1 MLQSKEATMSQVQF
15 FALGGLGEDGKNMYV
30 FSVDGR
36 LFIFDAGIKYPEQ
49 DLLGV
54 EAILPSYQYLID
66 HQSQIE
72 GFFLSHGHEDHI
84 GAMPKILNEIKAPIY
99 GSFFTLALLKDSL
112 KHHKIDESK
121 LTFNTVTKNSVID
134 FKSAKVRFY
143 QTTHSIPGSLGIA
156 LDTADGMFVYSP
168 DYTFDQNVDPIYQ
181 TSFDKIHE
189 LTKKPVIALFS
200 ESLGAIRKSTESV
213 DEALEFHINQGFMN
227 REKRI
232 IVSAFST
239 DIYRIQRVI
248 NIALKYERKI
258 AIIGRKAQR
267 MIDIAINTGLLKIP
281 ADQFKT
287 LKFIDAEK
295 DAPKDDNV
303 MILVAGDRHEPFHM
317 IQRMALK
324 QDRLVHLTQNDL
336 VLLMTPAVPGTE
348 KIASRMLDILFRHN
362 IDLQQ
367 IDKAMLPP
375 AHATSSDVKLLN
387 NILKPKYFVPV
398 IGEWRHFFEMRQ
410 IAKQLSYAEKEV
422 LVCENGQVLTFDGG
436 VLVKNDS
443 FVSVGEI
450 LVDGS
455 LEESIHDVVLKDR
468 EILSQDGVLIISG
481 ALNLKKRTLLS
492 HPEMNSRGFVYVKD
506 NEAFL
511 EEVAQIFIKVVE
523 KALGQPQFDFKTT
536 RDSAKDAI
544 AKFIMQ
550 KTSRRPIIMPMLV
563 SVDDANYA

>member
-1 MLQSKEATMSQVQF
+1 MSQVQF

-36 LFIFDAGIKYPEQ
+36 LFIFDAGIKYPDQE
-49 DLLGV
+49 LLGV
-54 EAILPSYQYLID
+54 EAILPDYQYLLD

-84 GAMPKILNEIKAPIY
+84 GAMPKILTEINAPVY
-99 GSFFTLALLKDSL
+99 GSFFTLALLRDSL

-121 LTFNTVTKNSVID
+121 LAFRTVTKNTVLD
-134 FKSAKVRFY
+134 FKSVKVRFY
-143 QTTHSIPGSLGIA
+143 QTTHSIPGSLGMA
-156 LDTADGMFVYSP
+156 LETKEGSFVYSP

-181 TSFDKIHE
+181 TSFDKIHA
-189 LTKKPVIALFS
+189 LTHKPVIGLFS

-213 DEALEFHINQGFMN
+213 DEALEFHINQVFRN
-227 REKRI
+227 RSKRI

-267 MIDIAINTGLLKIP
+267 MIDIAINNDLLKIP
-281 ADQFKT
+281 DDQFKT
-287 LKFIDAEK
+287 LKFIDPE
-295 DAPKDDNV
+295 DSTPQDDNV

-324 QDRLVHLTQNDL
+324 HDRLVHLTKNDL

-348 KIASRMLDILFRHN
+348 KIASRMLDILYRSN
-362 IDLQQ
+362 IDIQS

-387 NILKPKYFVPV
+387 NILKPKYFIPV
-398 IGEWRHFFEMRQ
+398 IGEWRHFYEMKK
-410 IAKQLSYAEKEV
+410 IAKQLNYPDNHILE
-422 LVCENGQVLTFDGG
+422 LENGQVLTFEAGK
-436 VLVKNDS
+436 LVKSDGH
-443 FVSVGEI
+443 VKVGEI

-455 LEESIHDVVLKDR
+455 LESGIHDVVLKDR

-481 ALNLKKRTLLS
+481 AISLKKRKFLAE
-492 HPEMNSRGFVYVKD
+492 PELTSRGFVYVKE
-506 NEAFL
+506 NEAL
-511 EEVAQIFIKVVE
+511 LDEVSQIFKLVVE
-523 KALGQPQFDFKTT
+523 KALKAPHFDFKET
-536 RDSAKDAI
+536 RDQAKDAMQKYI
-544 AKFIMQ
+544 SQ
-550 KTSRRPIIMPMLV
+550 KTSRRPIVMPMLV
-563 SVDDANYA
+563 TVEDPTYA

>member
-1 MLQSKEATMSQVQF
+1 MSQVQF

-36 LFIFDAGIKYPEQ
+36 LFIFDAGIKYPDQE
-49 DLLGV
+49 LLGV
-54 EAILPSYQYLID
+54 EAILPDYQYLLD

-84 GAMPKILNEIKAPIY
+84 GAMPKILTEINAPVY
-99 GSFFTLALLKDSL
+99 GSFFTLALLRDSL

-121 LTFNTVTKNSVID
+121 LAFRTVTKNTVLD
-134 FKSAKVRFY
+134 FKSVKVRFY
-143 QTTHSIPGSLGIA
+143 QTTHSIPGSLGMA
-156 LDTADGMFVYSP
+156 LETKEGSFVYSP

-181 TSFDKIHE
+181 TSFDKIHA
-189 LTKKPVIALFS
+189 LTHKPVIGLFS

-213 DEALEFHINQGFMN
+213 DEALEFHINQVFRN
-227 REKRI
+227 RSKRI

-267 MIDIAINTGLLKIP
+267 MIDIAINNDLLKIP
-281 ADQFKT
+281 DDQFKT
-287 LKFIDAEK
+287 LKFIDPE
-295 DAPKDDNV
+295 DSTPQDDNV

-324 QDRLVHLTQNDL
+324 HDRLVHLTKNDL

-348 KIASRMLDILFRHN
+348 KIASRMLDILYRSN
-362 IDLQQ
+362 IDIQS

-387 NILKPKYFVPV
+387 NILKPKYFIPV
-398 IGEWRHFFEMRQ
+398 IGEWRHFYEMKK
-410 IAKQLSYAEKEV
+410 IAEQLNYPDNHILE
-422 LVCENGQVLTFDGG
+422 LENGQVLTFEAGK
-436 VLVKNDS
+436 LVKSDGH
-443 FVSVGEI
+443 VKVGEI

-455 LEESIHDVVLKDR
+455 LESGIHDVVLKDR

-481 ALNLKKRTLLS
+481 AISLKKRKFLAE
-492 HPEMNSRGFVYVKD
+492 PELTSRGFVYVKE
-506 NEAFL
+506 NEAL
-511 EEVAQIFIKVVE
+511 LDEVSQIFKLVVE
-523 KALGQPQFDFKTT
+523 KALKAPHFDFKET
-536 RDSAKDAI
+536 RDQAKDAMQKYI
-544 AKFIMQ
+544 SQ
-550 KTSRRPIIMPMLV
+550 KTSRRPIVMPMLV
-563 SVDDANYA
+563 TVEDPTYA

>member
-1 MLQSKEATMSQVQF
+1 MSQVQF

-36 LFIFDAGIKYPEQ
+36 LFIFDAGIKYPDQE
-49 DLLGV
+49 LLGV
-54 EAILPSYQYLID
+54 EAILPDYQYLLD

-84 GAMPKILNEIKAPIY
+84 GAMPKILTEINAPVY

-121 LTFNTVTKNSVID
+121 LAFRTVTKNTVLD
-134 FKSAKVRFY
+134 FKSVKVRFY
-143 QTTHSIPGSLGIA
+143 QTTHSIPGSLGMA
-156 LDTADGMFVYSP
+156 LETKEGSFVYSP

-181 TSFDKIHE
+181 TSFDKIHA
-189 LTKKPVIALFS
+189 LTHKPVIGLFS

-213 DEALEFHINQGFMN
+213 DEALEFHINQVFRN
-227 REKRI
+227 RSKRI

-267 MIDIAINTGLLKIP
+267 MIDIAINNDLLKIP
-281 ADQFKT
+281 DDQFKT
-287 LKFIDAEK
+287 LKFIDPE
-295 DAPKDDNV
+295 DSTPQDDNV
-303 MILVAGDRHEPFHM
+303 MILVAGDRHEPFYM

-324 QDRLVHLTQNDL
+324 HDRLVHLTKNDL

-348 KIASRMLDILFRHN
+348 KIASRMLDILYRSN
-362 IDLQQ
+362 IDIQS

-387 NILKPKYFVPV
+387 NILKPKYFIPV
-398 IGEWRHFFEMRQ
+398 IGEWRHFYEMKQ
-410 IAKQLSYAEKEV
+410 IAKQLNYPDNHILE
-422 LVCENGQVLTFDGG
+422 LENGQVLTFDAGK
-436 VLVKNDS
+436 LVKSDS
-443 FVSVGEI
+443 HVKVGEI

-455 LEESIHDVVLKDR
+455 LESGIHDVVLKDR

-481 ALNLKKRTLLS
+481 AISLKKRKFLAD
-492 HPEMNSRGFVYVKD
+492 PELTSRGFVYVKE
-506 NEAFL
+506 NEAL
-511 EEVAQIFIKVVE
+511 LDEVSQIFKLVVE
-523 KALGQPQFDFKTT
+523 KALKAPHFDFKET
-536 RDSAKDAI
+536 RDQAKDAMQKYI
-544 AKFIMQ
+544 SQ
-550 KTSRRPIIMPMLV
+550 KTSRRPIVMPMLV
-563 SVDDANYA
+563 TVEDPNYA

>member
-1 MLQSKEATMSQVQF
+1 MSQVQF

-36 LFIFDAGIKYPEQ
+36 LFIFDAGIKYPDQE
-49 DLLGV
+49 LLGV
-54 EAILPSYQYLID
+54 EAILPDYQYLLD

-84 GAMPKILNEIKAPIY
+84 GAMPKILTEINAPVY

-112 KHHKIDESK
+112 KQHKIDESK
-121 LTFNTVTKNSVID
+121 LAFRSVTKNTVLD
-134 FKSAKVRFY
+134 FKSVKVRFY

-156 LDTADGMFVYSP
+156 LETKEGSFVYSP

-181 TSFDKIHE
+181 TSFDKIHA
-189 LTKKPVIALFS
+189 LTHKPVIGLFS
-200 ESLGAIRKSTESV
+200 ESLGAIRKSTEAV
-213 DEALEFHINQGFMN
+213 DETLEFHVNQVFRN
-227 REKRI
+227 RSKRI

-281 ADQFKT
+281 DDQFKT
-287 LKFIDAEK
+287 LKFLDTEK
-295 DAPKDDNV
+295 DAPVDDNV

-324 QDRLVHLTQNDL
+324 HDRLVHLTKNDL

-348 KIASRMLDILFRHN
+348 KIASRMLDILYRHN
-362 IDLQQ
+362 IDIQK

-387 NILKPKYFVPV
+387 NILKPTYFIPV
-398 IGEWRHFFEMRQ
+398 IGEWRHFYEMKQ
-410 IAKQLSYAEKEV
+410 IAKQLSYQDDHILE
-422 LVCENGQVLTFDGG
+422 LENGQVLTFDAGK
-436 VLVKNDS
+436 LVKSDS
-443 FVSVGEI
+443 TVKVGEI

-455 LEESIHDVVLKDR
+455 LESGIHDVVLRDR

-481 ALNLKKRTLLS
+481 AINLKKRKLLAD
-492 HPEMNSRGFVYVKD
+492 PELTSRGFVYVKE
-506 NEAFL
+506 NEAL
-511 EEVAQIFIKVVE
+511 LDDVAQIFKTVVE
-523 KALGQPQFDFKTT
+523 KALKKQHFDFKET
-536 RDSAKDAI
+536 RDAAKDAMQKYI
-544 AKFIMQ
+544 TQ
-550 KTSRRPIIMPMLV
+550 KTSRRPIVMPMLV
-563 SVDDANYA
+563 TVDDPSYA

>member
-1 MLQSKEATMSQVQF
+1 MSQVQF

-36 LFIFDAGIKYPEQ
+36 LFIFDAGIKYPDQE
-49 DLLGV
+49 LLGV
-54 EAILPSYQYLID
+54 EAILPDYQYLLD

-84 GAMPKILNEIKAPIY
+84 GAMPKILTEINAPVY
-99 GSFFTLALLKDSL
+99 GSFFTLALLRDSL

-121 LTFNTVTKNSVID
+121 LAFRTVTKNTVLD
-134 FKSAKVRFY
+134 FKSVKVRFY
-143 QTTHSIPGSLGIA
+143 QTTHSIPGSLGMA
-156 LDTADGMFVYSP
+156 LETKEGSFVYSP

-181 TSFDKIHE
+181 TSFDKIHA
-189 LTKKPVIALFS
+189 LTHKPVIGLFS

-213 DEALEFHINQGFMN
+213 DEALEFHINQVFRN
-227 REKRI
+227 RSKRI

-267 MIDIAINTGLLKIP
+267 MIDIAINNDLLKIP
-281 ADQFKT
+281 DDQFKT
-287 LKFIDAEK
+287 LKFIDPE
-295 DAPKDDNV
+295 DSTPQDDNV

-324 QDRLVHLTQNDL
+324 HDRLVHLTKNDL

-348 KIASRMLDILFRHN
+348 KIASRMLDILYRSN
-362 IDLQQ
+362 IDIQS

-387 NILKPKYFVPV
+387 NILKPKYFIPV
-398 IGEWRHFFEMRQ
+398 IGEWRHFYEMKK
-410 IAKQLSYAEKEV
+410 IAEQLNYPDNHILE
-422 LVCENGQVLTFDGG
+422 LENGQVLTFEAGK
-436 VLVKNDS
+436 LVKSDGH
-443 FVSVGEI
+443 VKVGEI

-455 LEESIHDVVLKDR
+455 LESGIHDVVLKDR

-481 ALNLKKRTLLS
+481 AISLKKRKFLAE
-492 HPEMNSRGFVYVKD
+492 PELTSRGFVYVKE
-506 NEAFL
+506 NEAL
-511 EEVAQIFIKVVE
+511 LDEVSQIFKLVVE
-523 KALGQPQFDFKTT
+523 KALKAPHFDFKET
-536 RDSAKDAI
+536 RDQAKDAMQKYI
-544 AKFIMQ
+544 SQ
-550 KTSRRPIIMPMLV
+550 KTSRRPIVMPMLV
-563 SVDDANYA
+563 TVEDPSYA

>member
-1 MLQSKEATMSQVQF
+1 MSQVQF

-36 LFIFDAGIKYPEQ
+36 LFIFDAGIKYPDQE
-49 DLLGV
+49 LLGV
-54 EAILPSYQYLID
+54 EAILPDYQYLLD

-84 GAMPKILNEIKAPIY
+84 GAMPKILTEINAPVY
-99 GSFFTLALLKDSL
+99 GSFFTLALLRDSL

-121 LTFNTVTKNSVID
+121 LAFRTVTKNTVLD
-134 FKSAKVRFY
+134 FKSVKVRFY
-143 QTTHSIPGSLGIA
+143 QTTHSIPGSLGMA
-156 LDTADGMFVYSP
+156 LETKEGSFVYSP

-181 TSFDKIHE
+181 TSFDKIHA
-189 LTKKPVIALFS
+189 LTHKPVIGLFS

-213 DEALEFHINQGFMN
+213 DEALEFHINQVFRN
-227 REKRI
+227 RSKRI

-267 MIDIAINTGLLKIP
+267 MIDIAINNDLLKIP
-281 ADQFKT
+281 DDQFKT
-287 LKFIDAEK
+287 LKFIDPE
-295 DAPKDDNV
+295 DSTPQDDNV

-324 QDRLVHLTQNDL
+324 HDRLVHLTKNDL

-348 KIASRMLDILFRHN
+348 KIASRMLDILYRSN
-362 IDLQQ
+362 IDIQS

-387 NILKPKYFVPV
+387 NILKPKYFIPV
-398 IGEWRHFFEMRQ
+398 IGEWRHFYEMKK
-410 IAKQLSYAEKEV
+410 IAEQLNYPDNHILE
-422 LVCENGQVLTFDGG
+422 LENGQVLTFDSGK
-436 VLVKNDS
+436 LVKSDGH
-443 FVSVGEI
+443 VKVGEI

-455 LEESIHDVVLKDR
+455 LESGIHDVVLKDR

-481 ALNLKKRTLLS
+481 AISLKKRKFLAE
-492 HPEMNSRGFVYVKD
+492 PELTSRGFVYVKE
-506 NEAFL
+506 NEAL
-511 EEVAQIFIKVVE
+511 LDEVSQIFKLVVE
-523 KALGQPQFDFKTT
+523 KALKAPHFDFKET
-536 RDSAKDAI
+536 RDQAKDAMQKYI
-544 AKFIMQ
+544 SQ
-550 KTSRRPIIMPMLV
+550 KTSRRPIVMPMLV
-563 SVDDANYA
+563 TVEDPSYA